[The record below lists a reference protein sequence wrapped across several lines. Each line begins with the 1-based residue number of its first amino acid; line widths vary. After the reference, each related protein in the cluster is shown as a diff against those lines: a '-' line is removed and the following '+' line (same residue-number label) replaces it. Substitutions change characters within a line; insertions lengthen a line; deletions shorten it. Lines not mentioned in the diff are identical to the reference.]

1 MQLSKISYK
10 SYWLRV
16 VLLAEAVATM
26 PWLFTLTDLTTSPAG
41 SFGTS
46 MVNDWLAA
54 EPRIEAR
61 PLAEF
66 SEMTILLVPD
76 CLTVPVT
83 LPAMPTQAAIAV
95 CLPIRQL

>member
-1 MQLSKISYK
+1 LQLSKISYK

-26 PWLFTLTDLTTSPAG
+26 PWLFTLTDLTHEPGGQLRDVDGETTGRPPSRG
-41 SFGTS
+41 SRQG
-46 MVNDWLAA
+46 
-54 EPRIEAR
+54 

-76 CLTVPVT
+76 CLDGPCH
-83 LPAMPTQAAIAV
+83 AAGDAQV
-95 CLPIRQL
+95 GP